1 MNHENSNRPQSFSQ
15 STLVRDYLAI
25 DRTALANERTLLAYL
40 RTALAFLITGAAA
53 IRFLDE
59 PVLTAIGWFFI
70 ALGPLMLAIGLVR
83 FAVMRDHIDAYKDR
97 TENARQDTDG
107 PASS

>member
-1 MNHENSNRPQSFSQ
+1 MSSENSSHPQPTKE
-15 STLVRDYLAI
+15 STLVRDSLAI

-53 IRFLDE
+53 IRFFTE

-83 FAVMRDHIDAYKDR
+83 FAVMKDHINEYKDR

-107 PASS
+107 PASL